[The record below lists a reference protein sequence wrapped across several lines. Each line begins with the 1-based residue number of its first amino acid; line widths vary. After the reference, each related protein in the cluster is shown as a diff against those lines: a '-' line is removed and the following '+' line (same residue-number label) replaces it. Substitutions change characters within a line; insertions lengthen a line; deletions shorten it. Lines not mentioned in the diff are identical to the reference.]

1 MTFFGYSE
9 SWKPKGIHS
18 FLATGVRRSGLEPD
32 SIANHLV
39 VNLLFMKHTK
49 GEWDVSKHG
58 NNDSFGVYAEGQGN
72 DIAIVKGDNEEGG
85 EGEANARLIAAAP
98 ELLEALI
105 LAYSF
110 MVTDPQHQGRNI
122 LHTIQEAIT
131 KATQP

>member
-1 MTFFGYSE
+1 M
-9 SWKPKGIHS
+9 K
-18 FLATGVRRSGLEPD
+18 TGHLVRPDGTINTGKAKHTPAPWEVNNLEEAETVFYIGGQSG
-32 SIANHLV
+32 SIASAWN
-39 VNLLFMKHTK
+39 K
-49 GEWDVSKHG
+49 G
-58 NNDSFGVYAEGQGN
+58 
-72 DIAIVKGDNEEGG
+72 GG

-98 ELLEALI
+98 DLLEALI

>member
-1 MTFFGYSE
+1 
-9 SWKPKGIHS
+9 
-18 FLATGVRRSGLEPD
+18 
-32 SIANHLV
+32 
-39 VNLLFMKHTK
+39 MKHTK

-72 DIAIVKGDNEEGG
+72 DIAIVKGGNEEGG

>member
-1 MTFFGYSE
+1 
-9 SWKPKGIHS
+9 
-18 FLATGVRRSGLEPD
+18 
-32 SIANHLV
+32 
-39 VNLLFMKHTK
+39 MKHTK